1 MNVPIIAGGVVAW
14 FLPLVFT
21 VYTAHMYGRSW
32 WKWLLVAMVLPYIS
46 VAIIMAVVWKESQQR
61 EQAEEAKIAA
71 ERAARYTSRPEPAG
85 SGEAP
90 NASE

>member
-1 MNVPIIAGGVVAW
+1 MNFTIIAAGLVAW

-32 WKWLLVAMVLPYIS
+32 WKWFLIAMVLPYIS

-61 EQAEEAKIAA
+61 EQ
-71 ERAARYTSRPEPAG
+71 RRDRPTKAQLPH
-85 SGEAP
+85 
-90 NASE
+90 